1 MRKTRLVLTSVLLSA
16 AFTFA
21 SAQAPSFE
29 KGNGVGNFTIGF
41 GNALYTGS
49 GYTSSIPPISASY
62 EVGVKDGIFDKGVI
76 GVGGYLGYA
85 SSKYSFGYFG
95 SSWEW
100 KYTNFIIGVR
110 GALHYPFIEKFDTY
124 AGLMLGYNIVSVSE
138 PSGYTGMG
146 YSAVGSK
153 IILPGFVGG
162 RYYFSDKLAG
172 VAELGWGIAYFNIGL
187 AYKFK

>member
-16 AFTFA
+16 AFAFA

-49 GYTSSIPPISASY
+49 GYTSSVPPISASY
-62 EVGVKDGIFDKGVI
+62 EVGVKDGVFDKGVI

-85 SSKYSFGYFG
+85 SSKYGIPNY
-95 SSWEW
+95 EW

-110 GALHYPFIEKFDTY
+110 GALHYPFIDKFDTY
-124 AGLMLGYNIVSVSE
+124 AGLMLAYDYISVTE
-138 PSGYTGMG
+138 PSGWSGYG
-146 YSAVGSK
+146 YSVLSSHL
-153 IILPGFVGG
+153 ILPGFIGG